1 MTAFAII
8 IYILF
13 GMYVFY
19 FLSGFINGFT
29 GRWTIK
35 ARFWAE
41 IIIGVI
47 LLFSVIG
54 LSGVLKSTSSST
66 TVATQVSTT
75 TENANTPETSTVLG
89 NTIAPTYNGSDLVNL
104 RLECAGQAQTGF
116 ARFVQNQN
124 QIDSQAGINDGD
136 RYTLSQYHFNQKL
149 AACLI
154 VVDDSFNSPNMGPS
168 DTTYLVNLD
177 ENKQIMYCTTYGEP
191 VTSSLCYDDNTNG
204 QAVGNI
210 VSRDDWLSILN
221 QYMNQ

>member
-136 RYTLSQYHFNQKL
+136 RYTLSQYHFNQKSSHWFRDIKKRNGEQL
-149 AACLI
+149 ALH
-154 VVDDSFNSPNMGPS
+154 NL
-168 DTTYLVNLD
+168 YL
-177 ENKQIMYCTTYGEP
+177 
-191 VTSSLCYDDNTNG
+191 TSSYLRTCHPDRHSNHQVSTLAFEFLNSLHFKNLFLCY
-204 QAVGNI
+204 
-210 VSRDDWLSILN
+210 SF
-221 QYMNQ
+221 